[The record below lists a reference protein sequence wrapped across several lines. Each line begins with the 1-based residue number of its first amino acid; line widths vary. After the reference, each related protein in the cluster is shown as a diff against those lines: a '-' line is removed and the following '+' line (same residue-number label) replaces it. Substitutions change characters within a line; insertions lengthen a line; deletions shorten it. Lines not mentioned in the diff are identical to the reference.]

1 MIEMKNPGKGKK
13 NGEAEVTAEEQHAG
27 MIKLAIFAIGV
38 LLALTLIIYLLI
50 PSGSAFERCR
60 GIVLSGYKY
69 SCLENLAQST
79 GNYSICRY
87 VPEPM
92 ANNCYSS
99 IAEQEKNLTIC
110 DMASPGSVN
119 AGCTIYIANSTDS
132 YQDCATLNGT
142 YLDKCDM
149 ELALKLENTSICG
162 SITDEVNRTMCT
174 SAISFEKAVVGE
186 NASYCTAVENNT
198 NLNETGLFFTY
209 LNAYGNKAYAYT
221 NITDPLSSII
231 LSQYVNASP
240 RDECYVDLAMKSHDQ
255 AYCSAISNLSLVQ
268 ICAYYSVAASA
279 TTIPAANSSL
289 QLNFSENYTQL
300 YQQCIDNNTLSQY
313 CPSLS
318 QLKDQYMLYY
328 AILNKN
334 ASACASFNQSFGDYC
349 YFSLAISYNQ
359 SSYCGYIQNGTAN
372 SACVEA
378 VLNRTSSGAGQ
389 SG

>member
-1 MIEMKNPGKGKK
+1 MIEMKTQGKGKK
-13 NGEAEVTAEEQHAG
+13 KGEAEVTVEEQHAG
-27 MIKLAIFAIGV
+27 MIKLAIFAIGI
-38 LLALTLIIYLLI
+38 LLALTLVIYLLI

-60 GIVLSGYKY
+60 GIALSGYRY

-99 IAEQEKNLTIC
+99 IAEQEKNLSIC
-110 DMASPGSVN
+110 NMASGQSN
-119 AGCTIYIANSTDS
+119 ADCAIYIANSTDS
-132 YQDCATLNGT
+132 YQDCAALNGT
-142 YLDKCDM
+142 YLDRCDM
-149 ELALKLENTSICG
+149 GLAIRLENASICNG
-162 SITDEVNRTMCT
+162 ITDGANRTMCT

-186 NASYCTAVENNT
+186 NASYCTTVENNT
-198 NLNETGLFFTY
+198 NLNETGLFFAY
-209 LNAYGNKAYAYT
+209 LNAYGNKAYTYT
-221 NITDPLSSII
+221 NITDPISSII

-240 RDECYVDLAMKSHDQ
+240 RDECYVDLAMKSHNQ
-255 AYCSAISNLSLVQ
+255 AYCSSISNQSLVQ
-268 ICAYYSVAASA
+268 ICAYYSVAGSS

-300 YQQCIDNNTLSQY
+300 YQQCIDNKTLSQY
-313 CPSLS
+313 CPSIS
-318 QLKDQYMLYY
+318 QLKEQYMLYY

-334 ASACASFNQSFGDYC
+334 ASACASFNQSLGNYC

-378 VLNRTSSGAGQ
+378 VLNRTSSGTGQ
-389 SG
+389 GG